1 MDCSFMDIGEN
12 RNKAPSLSRNLNSFC
27 YIFFLSEIQITKT
40 MNEIEKLEDEYI
52 KAQSLKTW
60 QEQFDN
66 EFRAYWTE
74 APEPIKDFISNLL
87 QERDK
92 ELVEKIEG
100 LKYTEDMGI
109 DAEME
114 SANGAWEQVIQI
126 IKSRE

>member
-92 ELVEKIEG
+92 ELVERIKKARAKGFEDKTILESIETD
-100 LKYTEDMGI
+100 LLFRHH
-109 DAEME
+109 
-114 SANGAWEQVIQI
+114 N
-126 IKSRE
+126 